1 MKKFSLAL
9 LMALSSSPVL
19 AQEIS
24 VRAKVI
30 GSESALSADSK
41 NISSTESSDDD
52 ENNNAFGYGADVEFM
67 LNEQFRLG
75 TGLAYTDYEADKD
88 KIGYSD
94 VTWSGYG
101 SLDFL
106 RDELLSLYGTAG
118 ISYHNLTLDDRDFG
132 GISVDYDSTG
142 LLNYD
147 LAIGGRAK
155 LNEGLTFG
163 LEYKFTDTFSTNDVD
178 GRVEGLGLVSSTDT
192 VLEDVTIRKNE
203 LVASLGYAF

>member
-9 LMALSSSPVL
+9 LLGLVSS
-19 AQEIS
+19 AAFAEEIS

-41 NISSTESSDDD
+41 NISSTTSSDSD
-52 ENNNAFGYGADVEFM
+52 ESNSAFGYGADVEFL

-75 TGLAYTDYEADKD
+75 TGLAYTNYEHDDD
-88 KIGYSD
+88 KIGYTD
-94 VTWSGYG
+94 FTWSGYG
-101 SLDFL
+101 TVDFL
-106 RDELLSLYGTAG
+106 RSDLFALYGTAG
-118 ISYHNLTLDDRDFG
+118 LSYHNLDLADMDFG
-132 GISVDYDSTG
+132 GAKVRFDSTG

-155 LNEGLTFG
+155 LDDRVTFG
-163 LEYKFTDTFSTNDVD
+163 LEYKYSDTFSANDVD
-178 GRVEGLGLVSSTDT
+178 GTVEGFGLVASDT
-192 VLEDVTIRKNE
+192 VLKDVTVRKNE